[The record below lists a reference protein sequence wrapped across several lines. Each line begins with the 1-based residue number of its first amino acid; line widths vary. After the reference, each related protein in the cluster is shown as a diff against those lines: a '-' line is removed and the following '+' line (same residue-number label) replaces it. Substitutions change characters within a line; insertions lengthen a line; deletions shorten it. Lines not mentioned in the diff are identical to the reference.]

1 MPNKRPVREKVS
13 LLRCEQ
19 LYTLRKHQTVRSHM
33 NLDIRW
39 HQHLANYT
47 SAFNELDEAV
57 ALNNQRPLSKLEEQG
72 LIQAFEYTYELAWNS
87 IKDFYQAQGESDI
100 QGSRDAIRMA
110 FRRGLITDGDL
121 WMEMIKSRTLTS
133 HTYNR
138 ETARLIV
145 SQILNDYHNA
155 FKLLLTNLQNRKQE
169 ET

>member
-1 MPNKRPVREKVS
+1 MQYQ
-13 LLRCEQ
+13 Q
-19 LYTLRKHQTVRSHM
+19 LYTLRKQQLYTLRKQQTVKSHM
-33 NLDIRW
+33 NQDIRW
-39 HQHLANYT
+39 HQRLANYA

-57 ALNNQRPLSKLEEQG
+57 AINTQRPLSKLEEQG

-110 FRRGLITDGDL
+110 FRRGLIIDGDL

-145 SQILNDYHNA
+145 SQILNNYHNA
-155 FKLLLTNLQNRKQE
+155 FKLLLTNLQHRKQNE
-169 ET
+169 S

>member
-1 MPNKRPVREKVS
+1 MQYQ
-13 LLRCEQ
+13 Q
-19 LYTLRKHQTVRSHM
+19 LYTLRKQQTVKPHM
-33 NLDIRW
+33 NQDIRW
-39 HQHLANYT
+39 HQRLANYA

-57 ALNNQRPLSKLEEQG
+57 ALNTQRPLSKLEEQG

-145 SQILNDYHNA
+145 SQILNNYHNA
-155 FKLLLTNLQNRKQE
+155 FKLLLTNLQHRKQDE
-169 ET
+169 S

>member
-1 MPNKRPVREKVS
+1 
-13 LLRCEQ
+13 
-19 LYTLRKHQTVRSHM
+19 M

-39 HQHLANYT
+39 HQRLANHA

-155 FKLLLTNLQNRKQE
+155 FKLLLTNLQHRKQE

>member
-1 MPNKRPVREKVS
+1 
-13 LLRCEQ
+13 
-19 LYTLRKHQTVRSHM
+19 M

-39 HQHLANYT
+39 HQCLANYA

-145 SQILNDYHNA
+145 SQILNNYHAA
-155 FKLLLTNLQNRKQE
+155 FKLLLTDLQQRKQE
-169 ET
+169 ES

>member
-1 MPNKRPVREKVS
+1 
-13 LLRCEQ
+13 
-19 LYTLRKHQTVRSHM
+19 M

-155 FKLLLTNLQNRKQE
+155 FKLLLTNLQHRKQE
-169 ET
+169 ES

>member
-1 MPNKRPVREKVS
+1 
-13 LLRCEQ
+13 
-19 LYTLRKHQTVRSHM
+19 M